1 MKKHLS
7 SFIPSAVAAGLA
19 IGGLTASAQTLALQL
34 KASNYNPTSGV
45 WTDSSGNITPDNAT
59 YSGTLYPTLATG
71 ATPNGSSAVDLP
83 GGGFRFNLATGLSGA
98 SGYTVFAYVESAAT
112 GPNAITGGNGNGGLE
127 FRINNNQEDALR
139 EYKQDFGSA
148 SGTLTSGSFNLVD
161 IAVSSAGGAYY
172 LNDLTGTPDG
182 TIAANAG
189 FGDSILEIGNNA
201 GNGEGFTGD
210 IAEIDIFTGVMNS
223 TQISA
228 EEAALTAAYVTPVP
242 EPTTWVMLAG
252 GLGTLIGMRRFR
264 RS

>member
-34 KASNYNPTSGV
+34 KASNYNATTGV

-59 YSGTLYPTLATG
+59 YSGASLPTLVTG
-71 ATPNGSSAVDLP
+71 ATPNGSSAV
-83 GGGFRFNLATGLSGA
+83 NLTGVGNFILNSSIAGT
-98 SGYTVFAYVESAAT
+98 SGYTVFAYIELGSDSGAHAL
-112 GPNAITGGNGNGGLE
+112 TGGGGVGGLE
-127 FRINNNQEDALR
+127 YRINAG
-139 EYKQDFGSA
+139 KQDVLQEWTADLGGGA
-148 SGTLTSGSFNLVD
+148 ATLSTSSFSLVD
-161 IAVSSAGGAYY
+161 VAASSAGGRID
-172 LNDLTGTPDG
+172 LNGSVDG
-182 TIAANAG
+182 TFGANGG
-189 FGDSILEIGNNA
+189 FGGGPITQIGNNA
-201 GNGEGFTGD
+201 GGGEGFVGD

-223 TQISA
+223 TQIGA
-228 EEAALTAAYVTPVP
+228 EQAALTAEYVTPVP